1 MVQNILIE
9 ISSFFQWMRFF
20 FLHLFFIFI
29 KDTCQERFSIL
40 KKEDNILLYR
50 LFSSNTISAIFQ
62 MLQFHSTINI
72 IFCVEG
78 EMMIFFLYL
87 KLKTTC
93 NDFQR
98 KNSTQ
103 TRISLISKTYC
114 TQTFLVQFYKC
125 ASCKCNILH
134 GQIHYSKLQSFVV
147 ERNQLNSLLLSRM
160 TFINIYFQMKSFDK
174 NFVCV
179 LLAFFYF

>member
-1 MVQNILIE
+1 MPLWKKIREIKLSKDFIIRFYVNPHLSTGFIDFFTHSSQLFFALNLNVRCQAKKSILVMVQNILIE

-40 KKEDNILLYR
+40 KKEDNILLCR

-62 MLQFHSTINI
+62 MLQFHNTINI

-98 KNSTQ
+98 KKRKARKQ
-103 TRISLISKTYC
+103 
-114 TQTFLVQFYKC
+114 VFY
-125 ASCKCNILH
+125 
-134 GQIHYSKLQSFVV
+134 
-147 ERNQLNSLLLSRM
+147 
-160 TFINIYFQMKSFDK
+160 
-174 NFVCV
+174 
-179 LLAFFYF
+179 